1 MQDNATEVTAAGIA
15 RLAGVGRAAVSNWRR
30 RHADFPKPVGGTETS
45 PSFALAEVEAWLRKQ
60 GKLAEV
66 PLRERVWQQLAG
78 HPEGPLTAL
87 VHTGCVLLLIQ
98 ERPTVWLDAS
108 AGSDARLAAMLPGAL
123 EKVLTP
129 RVGGVRGRGGTGVG
143 GAGAG
148 VRAGAGAGVAAG
160 AGGCVN
166 AAFGRA
172 GVNAASE
179 RAGAS
184 GAFGQSGVNGP
195 SHTPAVNAGFA
206 SPGVNSGAGSAG
218 VNSESGS
225 AGVNS
230 ESGSA
235 GGNSGSAASGVN
247 SGRSASDVNA
257 DLTVP
262 AVNPEPTAPGVN
274 SAPTQPAV
282 NTASSAPT
290 VNTPP
295 TVHNEPPAHNDPSSH
310 GGSPVSNASAVHNR
324 PTVHSPAL
332 GTPNSPITPAATTPT
347 PTPAL
352 TTPTGPQL
360 LPSVPLLRGAAEL
373 AAEIGARQT
382 FEFLLGR
389 HLDANPRQYT
399 LTPAELAGL
408 MADLAGPARTVLDPA
423 CGTGALLRA
432 VDPRPG
438 QELYAQ
444 DSAPELAALSALR
457 LALHSRATVRAAVGD
472 TLRADAHPGLLAD
485 AVLCHPPFNERNWGH
500 DELAYDPRWEYGFP
514 ARTESELAWVQ
525 HALARLTDGGTA
537 VLLMPPAAASRRSGR
552 RIRADLLRRGALRA
566 VAALPVGAAPPYNIP
581 LHLWVLR
588 RPDRT
593 PAAPEVLLVDTGRFA
608 GEARGGPDWG
618 AVREAVLDAWRAFAR
633 EGRLAERPGLARS
646 VPVIELLDD
655 DVDLAPARHL
665 PPAAVA
671 DGAEQLTRVR
681 ERLGATLRLTADLTP
696 PPADPAPPARWPLT
710 TVGEL
715 ARGGALVMRTGGNG
729 GHARVPVLTDH
740 DVLAGTSPS
749 GTLPESEEEAV
760 LTEPG
765 DVVVP
770 VLGGGAVAR
779 VIDEATGGAALGRNL
794 VLLRPD
800 RTALDP
806 WFLAGFLRGTANN
819 RQASSYASTATRLD
833 VRRLHLPRLPLE
845 EQRRYGARFRALD
858 EFERALRHAS
868 RLGEQLVRGM
878 YDGLTDGTVAP
889 D

>member
-45 PSFALAEVEAWLRKQ
+45 PSFALAEVEAWLRDQ

-78 HPEGPLTAL
+78 HPDGPVTAL
-87 VHTGCVLLLIQ
+87 VHAGCALLLIH
-98 ERPTVWLDAS
+98 ERPTVWLDVS
-108 AGSDARLAAMLPGAL
+108 AGSDERLAAMLPGAL
-123 EKVLTP
+123 EQVL
-129 RVGGVRGRGGTGVG
+129 
-143 GAGAG
+143 
-148 VRAGAGAGVAAG
+148 
-160 AGGCVN
+160 
-166 AAFGRA
+166 
-172 GVNAASE
+172 GVN
-179 RAGAS
+179 
-184 GAFGQSGVNGP
+184 
-195 SHTPAVNAGFA
+195 TP
-206 SPGVNSGAGSAG
+206 
-218 VNSESGS
+218 
-225 AGVNS
+225 
-230 ESGSA
+230 
-235 GGNSGSAASGVN
+235 
-247 SGRSASDVNA
+247 
-257 DLTVP
+257 
-262 AVNPEPTAPGVN
+262 
-274 SAPTQPAV
+274 PAV
-282 NTASSAPT
+282 NTGTHAH
-290 VNTPP
+290 TPP
-295 TVHNEPPAHNDPSSH
+295 VAH
-310 GGSPVSNASAVHNR
+310 
-324 PTVHSPAL
+324 
-332 GTPNSPITPAATTPT
+332 
-347 PTPAL
+347 TPAL
-352 TTPTGPQL
+352 RTPTGPQL

-373 AAEIGARQT
+373 AAETGARQT

-399 LTPAELAGL
+399 LTPAELARL

-432 VDPRPG
+432 VDSRPD

-444 DSAPELAALSALR
+444 DGAPDLAALTALR
-457 LALHSRATVRAAVGD
+457 LRLQSRAAVHAAAGD
-472 TLRADAHPGLLAD
+472 TLRADAHPELRAE

-500 DELAYDPRWEYGFP
+500 DELAYDARWEYGFP

-566 VAALPVGAAPPYNIP
+566 VVALPVGAAPPYNIP
-581 LHLWVLR
+581 LHVWVLR

-593 PAAPEVLLVDTGRFA
+593 PAAPEVLLADTGRFA
-608 GEARGGPDWG
+608 GEARGGPDWQ
-618 AVREAVLDAWRAFAR
+618 AVREAVLDAWRAFERA
-633 EGRLAERPGLARS
+633 GRLTERPGLARS

-665 PPAAVA
+665 PPAAAA
-671 DGAEQLTRVR
+671 DGAEQLMSVR
-681 ERLGATLRLTADLTP
+681 ERLGETLRLTADLTP
-696 PPADPAPPARWPLT
+696 PPVEPAPPARWPLT

-715 ARGGALVMRTGGNG
+715 ARGGTLVLRTGGTG
-729 GHARVPVLTDH
+729 GRARVPVLTDH
-740 DVLAGTSPS
+740 DVLAGTAPS
-749 GTLPESEEEAV
+749 GSLPESDEEAV

-770 VLGGGAVAR
+770 VLGGGSVAR
-779 VIDEATGGAALGRNL
+779 VIGEATRGAALGRNL

-800 RTALDP
+800 PAALDP
-806 WFLAGFLRGTANN
+806 WFLAGFLRGTANH

-833 VRRLHLPRLPLE
+833 VRRLQLPRLPFD

-858 EFERALRHAS
+858 EFERAVRHAS
-868 RLGEQLVRGM
+868 RLGERLVRGM

>member
-45 PSFALAEVEAWLRKQ
+45 PAFALAEVEAWLRKQ

-87 VHTGCVLLLIQ
+87 VHAGCVLLLIH

-108 AGSDARLAAMLPGAL
+108 AGSDARLAAVLPGEL
-123 EKVLTP
+123 EQVLTP
-129 RVGGVRGRGGTGVG
+129 RFGGSGGRGRRRVNAAGAAGGVTPEAKADRVNAAVGRGGVNAPGGTGGVNAATGAG
-143 GAGAG
+143 GVNPAGAG
-148 VRAGAGAGVAAG
+148 TG
-160 AGGCVN
+160 VN
-166 AAFGRA
+166 ASLTAA
-172 GVNAASE
+172 GVNAA
-179 RAGAS
+179 A
-184 GAFGQSGVNGP
+184 
-195 SHTPAVNAGFA
+195 TDPAVNS
-206 SPGVNSGAGSAG
+206 SPG
-218 VNSESGS
+218 
-225 AGVNS
+225 
-230 ESGSA
+230 
-235 GGNSGSAASGVN
+235 
-247 SGRSASDVNA
+247 R
-257 DLTVP
+257 P
-262 AVNPEPTAPGVN
+262 A
-274 SAPTQPAV
+274 
-282 NTASSAPT
+282 

-295 TVHNEPPAHNDPSSH
+295 TVHRP
-310 GGSPVSNASAVHNR
+310 SAVH
-324 PTVHSPAL
+324 
-332 GTPNSPITPAATTPT
+332 GTTAGHTAATTHAADADAQAPHGI
-347 PTPAL
+347 PAL
-352 TTPTGPQL
+352 RTPTGPQL
-360 LPSVPLLRGAAEL
+360 LPSAPLLRGVAEL
-373 AAEIGARQT
+373 AAEVGARQT

-408 MADLAGPARTVLDPA
+408 MADLAGPARTALDPA

-444 DSAPELAALSALR
+444 DSAPELAALGALR
-457 LALHSRATVRAAVGD
+457 LALHSRATVRAATGD
-472 TLRADAHPGLLAD
+472 TLRADAHPGLRAD
-485 AVLCHPPFNERNWGH
+485 VVLCHPPFNERNWGH

-525 HALARLTDGGTA
+525 HALSRLTDGGTA

-566 VAALPVGAAPPYNIP
+566 VVALPVGAAPPYNIP

-588 RPDRT
+588 RPDRM
-593 PAAPEVLLVDTGRFA
+593 PATPEVLLVDTGRFA
-608 GEARGGPDWG
+608 GEGRGGPDWE
-618 AVREAVLDAWRAFAR
+618 AVREAVTDAWRAFAR
-633 EGRLAERPGLARS
+633 AGRLTERPGLARS

-665 PPAAVA
+665 PPAAA

-740 DVLAGTSPS
+740 DVLAGTAPS

-770 VLGGGAVAR
+770 VLGGGGVAR

-833 VRRLHLPRLPLE
+833 VRRLHLPRLALD

-858 EFERALRHAS
+858 EFERALRQAS

>member
-45 PSFALAEVEAWLRKQ
+45 PTFALAEVEAWLRKQ

-78 HPEGPLTAL
+78 HPEGPLPAL
-87 VHTGCVLLLIQ
+87 VHTGCVLLLIH

-123 EKVLTP
+123 DQVLTP
-129 RVGGVRGRGGTGVG
+129 RFRG
-143 GAGAG
+143 
-148 VRAGAGAGVAAG
+148 AATPRPPQ
-160 AGGCVN
+160 AT
-166 AAFGRA
+166 
-172 GVNAASE
+172 
-179 RAGAS
+179 S
-184 GAFGQSGVNGP
+184 GSP
-195 SHTPAVNAGFA
+195 TPAV
-206 SPGVNSGAGSAG
+206 PV
-218 VNSESGS
+218 
-225 AGVNS
+225 
-230 ESGSA
+230 
-235 GGNSGSAASGVN
+235 
-247 SGRSASDVNA
+247 
-257 DLTVP
+257 
-262 AVNPEPTAPGVN
+262 PTAPTPT
-274 SAPTQPAV
+274 AP
-282 NTASSAPT
+282 
-290 VNTPP
+290 
-295 TVHNEPPAHNDPSSH
+295 
-310 GGSPVSNASAVHNR
+310 
-324 PTVHSPAL
+324 
-332 GTPNSPITPAATTPT
+332 TPAAPT
-347 PTPAL
+347 ATAPASPAPAVP
-352 TTPTGPQL
+352 TPTGPQL

-373 AAEIGARQT
+373 AAEAGARQT

-432 VDPRPG
+432 VDARPD

-457 LALHSRATVRAAVGD
+457 LALHSRAGVRGAVGD
-472 TLRADAHPGLLAD
+472 TLRADAHPGLRAD

-500 DELAYDPRWEYGFP
+500 DELSYDPRWEYGFP

-566 VAALPVGAAPPYNIP
+566 VVTLPVGAAPPYNIP

-588 RPDRT
+588 RPGRT
-593 PAAPEVLLVDTGRFA
+593 PATPEVLLVDTGRFA
-608 GEARGGPDWG
+608 GEGRGGPDWE
-618 AVREAVLDAWRAFAR
+618 AVREAVLDAWGAFAR
-633 EGRLAERPGLARS
+633 AGRLAQRPGLARS
-646 VPVIELLDD
+646 VPVIDLLDD

-671 DGAEQLTRVR
+671 DGAEQLTQVR

-740 DVLAGTSPS
+740 DVLAATAPS

-770 VLGGGAVAR
+770 VLGGGSVAR
-779 VIDEATGGAALGRNL
+779 VIDDATGGAALGRNL

-833 VRRLHLPRLPLE
+833 VRRLQLPRLPLE
-845 EQRRYGARFRALD
+845 EQRRYGAHFRALE
-858 EFERALRHAS
+858 EFERALRQAA

-889 D
+889 R